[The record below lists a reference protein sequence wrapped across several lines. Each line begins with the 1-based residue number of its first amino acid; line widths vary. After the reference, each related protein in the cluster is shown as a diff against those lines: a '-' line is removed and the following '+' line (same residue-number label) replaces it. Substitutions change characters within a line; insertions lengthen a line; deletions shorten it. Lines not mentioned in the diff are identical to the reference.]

1 MQLEI
6 GKTIRIINFS
16 HILLILNFYLWGEIV
31 VQTCKANQKIM
42 FGGNLKIIKHLSSL
56 LCNILWTTILCSI
69 FGIRVDSLAAFNIL
83 IYSFGFGVLTRKIL
97 I

>member
-6 GKTIRIINFS
+6 GKTIRIINFL

-56 LCNILWTTILCSI
+56 LCNIYCGPRFYAPFLASELIVWLLLI
-69 FGIRVDSLAAFNIL
+69 F
-83 IYSFGFGVLTRKIL
+83 
-97 I
+97 